1 MNDDSAKGFGISGA
15 AHPGAG
21 MESETENVKE
31 APDLDP
37 HDSALQLPVALGK
50 EVDREDLS
58 QSVLR
63 PFVVLHRP

>member
-1 MNDDSAKGFGISGA
+1 MSGHSAKGSGISGA

-21 MESETENVKE
+21 MESESENVKQ

-50 EVDREDLS
+50 EVDKADLS
-58 QSVLR
+58 QSVFR
-63 PFVVLHRP
+63 PLAE